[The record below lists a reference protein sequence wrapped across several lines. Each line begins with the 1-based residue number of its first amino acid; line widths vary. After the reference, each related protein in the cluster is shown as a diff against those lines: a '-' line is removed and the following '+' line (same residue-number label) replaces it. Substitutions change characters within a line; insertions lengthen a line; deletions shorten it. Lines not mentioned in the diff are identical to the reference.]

1 MNIGL
6 PNNLTLEVEVLSMI
20 INNENCLNESMDKLS
35 ANDFYDTKNSTLFE
49 TIKILW
55 SNDQP
60 ISESTIYSILGKNE
74 IDKVGGISYISEIR
88 TSFISSEGIKE
99 RISILKD
106 LQKRREIVK
115 ISDVIVKSYIQEKSN
130 EEIINTIQ
138 ENIDNLSVTEED
150 TGDIQSALNKT
161 LTGIEERYKNGGEIT
176 GNSTGIIA
184 LDKKI
189 NGIKKSELTIIAG
202 RPGSGKTTLANNIYW
217 NIASKGKKC
226 LLFNLEM
233 GKEQIFQKMLSNI
246 GHIPAR
252 SIETG
257 NLNDA
262 EWSKLATAT
271 TKLSTISKNS
281 KVYDNKFGLNS
292 IISECKTLDK
302 KLKGLDLIIIDY
314 LQLIDPQKKCGNR
327 EGEIAHISRSL
338 KLLSKNIECPV
349 ICLSQLSRAPEQ
361 RADHRPMLSDL
372 RESGSIEQDA
382 DNVLFTYRDEYYNK
396 ETEEK
401 NIMEIIIGKQRTG
414 TTGTVK
420 VAWIGEYQK
429 VTSLDLIHY

>member
-20 INNENCLNESMDKLS
+20 MNNEYCLNESMDKLS
-35 ANDFYDTKNSTLFE
+35 TNDFYDTKNSTLFE

-60 ISESTIYSILGKNE
+60 ISESTIYSILGKNG

-252 SIETG
+252 NIETG

-338 KLLSKNIECPV
+338 KLLSKNLECSV

>member
-6 PNNLTLEVEVLSMI
+6 PKNLVLETEILSMMM
-20 INNENCLNESMDKLS
+20 NNDYCLNESMDKLS

-55 SNDQP
+55 TNDQP
-60 ISESTIYSILGKNE
+60 ISESTIYSILGKNG

-138 ENIDNLSVTEED
+138 ENIDNLYVTEED

-189 NGIKKSELTIIAG
+189 NGIKKNELTIIAG

-257 NLNDA
+257 NLNDT

-292 IISECKTLDK
+292 IISECKILDK

-314 LQLIDPQKKCGNR
+314 YI
-327 EGEIAHISRSL
+327 I
-338 KLLSKNIECPV
+338 
-349 ICLSQLSRAPEQ
+349 
-361 RADHRPMLSDL
+361 
-372 RESGSIEQDA
+372 
-382 DNVLFTYRDEYYNK
+382 LFN
-396 ETEEK
+396 
-401 NIMEIIIGKQRTG
+401 
-414 TTGTVK
+414 
-420 VAWIGEYQK
+420 
-429 VTSLDLIHY
+429 